1 MDRWR
6 IACALTGLLAW
17 ICTAPAAEPAPT
29 ASLTIVGDA
38 VQPAGVP
45 VILQLLIHNTGA
57 RRMSC
62 WCSGP
67 GEYPDA
73 ADYTATLIGPEG
85 PTAKIPLANGQHPE
99 SDGRSMDVAPGR
111 SMQFPATLGILAPGT
126 YQILIEGAPQF
137 DGSRS
142 VMTWPSVRSS
152 GFFPLE
158 VRHDNDLAAARD
170 AQIVARVRSDD
181 PFCRFVAAKW
191 PRRAVRDALVADLTG
206 DDIVAADRA
215 ADGLWGDADPAKV
228 DGPLVASVILKH
240 LKPRA
245 GECDVGLITRLTSGS
260 EALDSEPVE
269 AAMAKLVLARSEGIV
284 RRAAANA
291 LDRASDTVVTANRF
305 RLPDANG
312 LDSSEVAQRRR
323 HDAAMLNAMLELA
336 RSQDVH
342 ERRLAYA
349 AFADFPSSPA
359 AIEALHVGQHD
370 FDGQCQLIAEH
381 SLNLI
386 FQKSATTRP

>member
-1 MDRWR
+1 
-6 IACALTGLLAW
+6 
-17 ICTAPAAEPAPT
+17 
-29 ASLTIVGDA
+29 LTIVGDA

-57 RRMSC
+57 ARMSY

-73 ADYTATLIGPEG
+73 ADYTATLMGPEG
-85 PTAKIPLANGQHPE
+85 PVEKIPLANGQHSE

-111 SMQFPATLGILAPGT
+111 SIQFPATLGILAPGA
-126 YQILIEGAPQF
+126 YQILIEGVPRF
-137 DGSRS
+137 GGPRS
-142 VMTWPSVRSS
+142 VMTWPAVRSS
-152 GFFPLE
+152 GFFHLE
-158 VRHDNDLAAARD
+158 VRHENDLAAARD
-170 AQIVARVRSDD
+170 AQIVARVRADD

-191 PRRAVRDALVADLTG
+191 PRRGVRDALVADLTG

-240 LKPRA
+240 LKPPA
-245 GECDVGLITRLTSGS
+245 GECDIGLMTRLTSGS
-260 EALDSEPVE
+260 EALDSEPVK

-284 RRAAANA
+284 RRAAASA
-291 LDRASDTVVTANRF
+291 LDRPADTVVTANRL

-312 LDSSEVAQRRR
+312 VNSSEAAQRRR
-323 HDAAMLNAMLELA
+323 HDAAMLDAMLELA

-349 AFADFPSSPA
+349 ALGDLPSSPTV
-359 AIEALHVGQHD
+359 IEALHLGQHD
-370 FDGQCQLIAEH
+370 SDGQCQLIAEH
-381 SLNLI
+381 SLNLV
-386 FQKSATTRP
+386 FQRSATTRP